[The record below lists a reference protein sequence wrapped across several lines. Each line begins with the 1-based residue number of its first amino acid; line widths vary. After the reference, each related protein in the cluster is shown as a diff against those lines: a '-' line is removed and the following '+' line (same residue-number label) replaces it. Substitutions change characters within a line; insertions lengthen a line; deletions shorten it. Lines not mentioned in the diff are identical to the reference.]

1 MTPSE
6 RAPRIAVRQPLEAT
20 MSSRHDP
27 GRPDPRDRGTQ
38 GHPSQAEGE
47 DPDAPEGTDPWIPGH
62 PSQAEGEDPDDDAD
76 S

>member
-1 MTPSE
+1 MN
-6 RAPRIAVRQPLEAT
+6 A
-20 MSSRHDP
+20 RHDP
-27 GRPDPRDRGTQ
+27 DHPDPRDRGAQ